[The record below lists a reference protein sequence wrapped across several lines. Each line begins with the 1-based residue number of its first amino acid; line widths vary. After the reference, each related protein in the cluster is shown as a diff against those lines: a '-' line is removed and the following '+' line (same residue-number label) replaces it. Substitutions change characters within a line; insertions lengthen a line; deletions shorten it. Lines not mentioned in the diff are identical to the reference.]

1 MWSSYFWLKEFLKDS
16 IEDAF
21 TANMEDMAEVY
32 DSCNVVL
39 VGVYEQEDV
48 IDAVDLTAIISQD
61 KECEPKRAGK
71 WILHG
76 LLPTWLCI
84 HAFVNF
90 LSSSFFVDASKNIG
104 MKEDEDV
111 NVTKAI
117 GLVVDVM
124 ADAPVVDLFNLALQ

>member
-1 MWSSYFWLKEFLKDS
+1 
-16 IEDAF
+16 
-21 TANMEDMAEVY
+21 MEDIVEVH

-39 VGVYEQEDV
+39 VGGYEQEDV

-61 KECEPKRAGK
+61 KECEPRRASK

-90 LSSSFFVDASKNIG
+90 PSSLFFVDASSNIG
-104 MKEDEDV
+104 MKKDEDV
-111 NVTKAI
+111 DVAKAI
-117 GLVVDVM
+117 GLVADVM
-124 ADAPVVDLFNLALQ
+124 ANALVVDLFNLALR